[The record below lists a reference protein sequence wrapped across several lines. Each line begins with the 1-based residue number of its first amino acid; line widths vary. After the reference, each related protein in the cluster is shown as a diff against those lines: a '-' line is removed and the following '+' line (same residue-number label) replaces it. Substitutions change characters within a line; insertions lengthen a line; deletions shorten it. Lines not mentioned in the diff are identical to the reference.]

1 MTDLTLED
9 LVSESQP
16 GPVDGSVIEP
26 EPGNSTMDIVIER
39 LEETG
44 KLDQLID
51 AVLFGKDPS
60 SQERPTSPPTDL
72 PTNAEPG
79 PELEPE
85 PNEPMTQDNSIN
97 SEKLTQ
103 MLKTL
108 YDYKGDMSLRE
119 MIVLCENNPEMVD
132 NLIRQYL

>member
-1 MTDLTLED
+1 MPDLTLED

-60 SQERPTSPPTDL
+60 SQEQPTTLASDV
-72 PTNAEPG
+72 PTNPEP
-79 PELEPE
+79 EPE

-97 SEKLTQ
+97 AEKLTQ

-119 MIVLCENNPEMVD
+119 MIMLCENNPEMVD
-132 NLIRQYL
+132 NLIQQYL